1 MLLTVGPLLLAPL
14 FVFGIY
20 HLLTWFNIFRINPRV
35 FWKRVAITSALCH
48 VMLAAGFFIFSYIDA
63 GNNAAFGPYLFN
75 ESSFWKLMEIFDTAA
90 MMSILALFAALDRG
104 GLNPPGLVAITIG
117 ITLIVGTLQWFFIG
131 GAVGAVLERF
141 FEGLRTPD
149 PEDQEWE

>member
-1 MLLTVGPLLLAPL
+1 VLVTFGPLLLGPL

-20 HLLTWFNIFRINPRV
+20 HLLTWFNIIHINRRV

-48 VMLAAGFFIFSYIDA
+48 VLLAAGFFIFSYVDA
-63 GNNAAFGPYLFN
+63 GGATFGPYLFN
-75 ESSFWKLMEIFDTAA
+75 ESSFWRLMEIFDTAA
-90 MMSILALFAALDRG
+90 MMVILLLFSALDRA
-104 GLNPPGLVAITIG
+104 GLNPPGLVGMTIA

-131 GAVGAVLERF
+131 GGIGALLERF

-149 PEDQEWE
+149 PDDQEWE

>member
-1 MLLTVGPLLLAPL
+1 VFFTVGPLLLAPL

-20 HLLTWFNIFRINPRV
+20 HLLTWFNIFYINQHV

-48 VMLAAGFFIFSYIDA
+48 VMLAAGFFIFSYFDA
-63 GNNAAFGPYLFN
+63 GNAAFGPYLFN

-90 MMSILALFAALDRG
+90 MIGILALFAALDRG

-131 GAVGAVLERF
+131 GGLGALLERF

>member
-1 MLLTVGPLLLAPL
+1 MLFTVGPLLLAPL

-20 HLLTWFNIFRINPRV
+20 HLLTWFNIFYINQHV

-63 GNNAAFGPYLFN
+63 GNAAFGPYLFN

-90 MMSILALFAALDRG
+90 MIGILALFAALDRG

-131 GAVGAVLERF
+131 GGVGALLERF

>member
-1 MLLTVGPLLLAPL
+1 MLFTVGPLLLAPL

-20 HLLTWFNIFRINPRV
+20 HLLTWFNIFHINQRV

-63 GNNAAFGPYLFN
+63 GNAAFGPYLFN
-75 ESSFWKLMEIFDTAA
+75 ESSFWKLMEIFDTVA
-90 MMSILALFAALDRG
+90 MMGILALFAALDRAG
-104 GLNPPGLVAITIG
+104 WNPPGLVAITIG

-131 GAVGAVLERF
+131 GGVGALLERF